1 MSPELCLS
9 IIPWQGQ
16 GQVKYQVQGQI
27 QAKCEYQTHGLSQ
40 FDCKGFIQHES
51 QGQGQNWS
59 QGQFDLCSAC
69 PGQSSKKLKIVD
81 FGSHFVLVS
90 NFG

>member
-16 GQVKYQVQGQI
+16 CQVKYQVQGQI

-51 QGQGQNWS
+51 QGQS
-59 QGQFDLCSAC
+59 
-69 PGQSSKKLKIVD
+69 
-81 FGSHFVLVS
+81 
-90 NFG
+90 